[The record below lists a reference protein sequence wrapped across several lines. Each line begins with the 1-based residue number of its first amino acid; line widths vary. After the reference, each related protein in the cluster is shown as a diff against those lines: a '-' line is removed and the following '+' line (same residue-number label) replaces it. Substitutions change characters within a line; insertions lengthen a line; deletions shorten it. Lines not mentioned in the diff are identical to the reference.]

1 MHGGRTVRQLFT
13 LCPQTG
19 SKEINATLIS
29 SPSIRYKVSAH
40 VMPQPAFT
48 VGFPRSRVFGNT
60 LLDMEFCLLGDS
72 EPSKVDNDDE

>member
-1 MHGGRTVRQLFT
+1 
-13 LCPQTG
+13 
-19 SKEINATLIS
+19 
-29 SPSIRYKVSAH
+29 
-40 VMPQPAFT
+40 MPQPAFT